1 MRTGIIL
8 IFLRKAFDAFRHS
21 IPLEKTIA
29 IVSQIVLLIGS
40 SHSSQLNLL
49 FREDLENNY

>member
-8 IFLRKAFDAFRHS
+8 IFLRKAFDAFRHG